1 LLKIPDAVLCNIIS
15 EDLADIAREVDVGR
29 LRGKTVLVAGAAGF
43 LPAYMVET
51 LLFLNDER
59 ACDCRVIAL
68 VRNPEK
74 AGLRF
79 ARYMNR
85 PDFVLVIGDVSS
97 PPETLPRAEII
108 IHAASPAS
116 PKYFGR
122 DPVGVM
128 AANILGMRVLLER
141 ARVWKVESFLY
152 FSSGEVYGQV
162 PVSEPPVKESR
173 YGYVD
178 ILNVRSCY
186 AESKRAAETL
196 AVCYW
201 MQYKV
206 PCKMVRP
213 FHTYGPGMALDD
225 GRVYADFVADVVARR
240 NITLKSDGRAV
251 RAFCYLA
258 DAVRGFFTVLLHG
271 LPGQAYNVGNPDGAL
286 SILELSELL
295 VDLVPGLQVE
305 SNAGGKEAGYLQ
317 SPIVSNVPDVS
328 LLTALGWSPRYAPR
342 DGFARTIEHF
352 RETS

>member
-1 LLKIPDAVLCNIIS
+1 VLRNTIV
-15 EDLADIAREVDVGR
+15 EDLEDIAREVDVKR

-51 LLFLNDER
+51 LLYLNDR
-59 ACDCRVIAL
+59 HACDCQVIAL
-68 VRNPEK
+68 VRNREK
-74 AGLRF
+74 AALRF
-79 ARYMNR
+79 ARYLDR
-85 PDFVLVIGDVSS
+85 PDFVLVLGDVSS

-116 PKYFGR
+116 PKHFGR

-128 AANILGMRVLLER
+128 VANILGMNVLLEL
-141 ARVWKVESFLY
+141 ARRWKVESFLY
-152 FSSGEVYGQV
+152 FSSGEVYGQT
-162 PVSEPPVKESR
+162 PLSAPPAKETD

-196 AVCYW
+196 GVCYW
-201 MQYKV
+201 VQHGV
-206 PCKMVRP
+206 PCKIARP

-251 RAFCYLA
+251 RAFCYLS
-258 DAVRGFFTVLLHG
+258 DAVRGFFTVLFHG
-271 LPGQAYNVGNPDGAL
+271 IPGQAYNVGNPEGAL

-295 VDLVPGLQVE
+295 VGLVPGLQVE
-305 SNAGGKEAGYLQ
+305 SNVGMREAGYLQ
-317 SPIVSNVPDVS
+317 SPIASNVPDVS
-328 LLTALGWSPRYAPR
+328 LLAALGWRPRYSPSV
-342 DGFARTIEHF
+342 GFARTIEYF
-352 RETS
+352 RETSL